1 MKRNYVVIATNNKGE
16 RLEWMRNS
24 EPLNMKEKL
33 IVNSIGITG
42 LSTLVTGLVTLNGV
56 IMR

>member
-1 MKRNYVVIATNNKGE
+1 MKRNYTVIQTDRNGK
-16 RLEWMRNS
+16 RLEWMRS
-24 EPLNMKEKL
+24 DEPLNMKEKI
-33 IVNSIGITG
+33 IVNSVGITG